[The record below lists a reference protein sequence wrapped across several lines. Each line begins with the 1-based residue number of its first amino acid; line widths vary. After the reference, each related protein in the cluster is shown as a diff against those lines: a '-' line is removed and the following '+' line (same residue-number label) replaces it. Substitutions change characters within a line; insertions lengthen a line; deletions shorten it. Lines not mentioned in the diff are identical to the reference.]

1 MSEYIEIEAEATEDP
16 RRMQLWTNVSLTGEA
31 QGQEVYDSPAE
42 MEEGSPLA
50 QTLAYIEG
58 IRRLHIEGRTMTI
71 ERDEDVAWHVIIA
84 DISAAVRDFF
94 L

>member
-1 MSEYIEIEAEATEDP
+1 MSEYIEIEALPGEDP
-16 RRMQLWTNVSLTGEA
+16 HQVTLTTNVKLTLSA
-31 QGQEVYDSPAE
+31 QAPEIYTSPQE

-50 QTLAYIEG
+50 QTLSYIEG
-58 IRRLHIEGRTMTI
+58 IREVHISGQTMTVT
-71 ERDEDVAWHVIIA
+71 RDPHVEWHVIIA

>member
-1 MSEYIEIEAEATEDP
+1 MSEYIEIEALPGHDP
-16 RRMQLWTNVSLTGEA
+16 QQVILTTNVNLAPSSQAPEIYT
-31 QGQEVYDSPAE
+31 SPQE

-50 QTLAYIEG
+50 QTLSYIEG
-58 IRRLHIEGRTMTI
+58 IEELHISGQTMTVT
-71 ERDEDVAWHVIIA
+71 RDPGVEWHVIIA